1 MVTGVTGFLGYHL
14 VKELVANEVEV
25 YALCRKDTANLN
37 RIKDLK
43 GVSIIEGSLED
54 VEKLPDLCKE
64 RDFDVLYH
72 LAWRGASGEERA
84 NSVIQAENISWS
96 LKLTQVAKTMGV
108 KKIVVSG
115 TVCENQC
122 EAMIKNQYTGKS
134 AYYLMAK
141 RSTYEML
148 SVLCRQLELPLVW
161 CTFYHPIGKYNK
173 PEQLIMNTI
182 LKLKK
187 GETPQFGPADK
198 WFDVIAAEDLCHGF
212 YLAGLVNLKKDR
224 YFIGSGQPRILKD
237 YLCEVQEIVNPELPL
252 EFGIF
257 KDDGLPM
264 ERSWLDAT
272 AFEVETGFQ
281 NRVEFGEA
289 VGKVISE
296 C

>member
-1 MVTGVTGFLGYHL
+1 MGCHL
-14 VKELVANEVEV
+14 VKELVANGVKV
-25 YALCRKDTANLN
+25 YALCRKDTTNLN

-43 GVSIIEGSLED
+43 GVRIIEGSLED

-84 NSVIQAENISWS
+84 NSVIQAENITWC
-96 LKLTQVAKTMGV
+96 LRLIQVAKSMGV
-108 KKIVVSG
+108 KKVVVSG

-122 EAMIKNQYTGKS
+122 EAMIRNQYTGKS

-198 WFDVIAAEDLCHGF
+198 WFDVIAAEDLCRGF
-212 YLAGLVNLKKDR
+212 YLAGLKNLKKDR
-224 YFIGSGQPRILKD
+224 YFIGSGQPRVLKD
-237 YLCEVQEIVNPELPL
+237 YLYEVREVVNPKVPL
-252 EFGIF
+252 EIGYFL
-257 KDDGLPM
+257 DDGLPM
-264 ERSWLDAT
+264 KRSWLNEN
-272 AFEVETGFQ
+272 AFVEETGFKCLIGFREQ
-281 NRVEFGEA
+281 VCNMLV
-289 VGKVISE
+289 
-296 C
+296 